1 MARISAYCE
10 ELVVIRE
17 INTETDPIVPF
28 ESVYGGYLKIDA
40 ATIPAIMWFREDG
53 DLSGVLVQV
62 GEKSIVLRAKFDTFT
77 RFTNRKKV
85 VVLPLVELQI
95 FDIGSPWS
103 LSMKFISHGLMQNEQ
118 RMPRPDVRRRA
129 AYMFG

>member
-1 MARISAYCE
+1 MARIQVPCE
-10 ELVVIRE
+10 ELVVIGE
-17 INTETDPIVPF
+17 INPETDPIAPF
-28 ESVYGGYLKIDA
+28 GRVYGGYLKINA
-40 ATIPAIMWFREDG
+40 ATIPAIMCFCED
-53 DLSGVLVQV
+53 DDCSGVLIQV
-62 GEKSIVLRAKFDTFT
+62 GEKFIVLRAKFDTFT

-95 FDIGSPWS
+95 FNTGSPWS

-118 RMPRPDVRRRA
+118 RMPRPDVRRRV